1 MVVLIDTN
9 VIIDFLIKREPYEK
23 AASEIIR
30 KCAEKEMKGYLALH
44 SVTNLWY
51 ILRKVPEEK
60 RREWILD
67 VCSFLRVA
75 GVSHEE
81 VVRAIT
87 MKDFKDFEDCIQDRC
102 AGSVGAEYIVTRNT
116 SDFANSQVPAVSP
129 EKFLEILEGK
139 A

>member
-129 EKFLEILEGK
+129 ENFLEILEGK

>member
-23 AASEIIR
+23 ADSEIIR

-102 AGSVGAEYIVTRNT
+102 AGSVGAEYIVTRNM

-129 EKFLEILEGK
+129 ENFLEILEGK